1 MITLPK
7 HPKREPLLPT
17 LQKLHDSIQDAFNY
31 EYSTTFEDILLLS
44 QNDFITT
51 TSSKALT
58 YLKQVY
64 THNEMYSTFA
74 KETITKF
81 IKAVQLYHLSQYTTI
96 STAYKSYDSEH
107 TNITYLK
114 HYRRHCPFTDE
125 IPHHNCNNNSNTY
138 SLIEVNTIIKGKTQT
153 YIICIQCKKCY
164 YSDKI
169 ILWCNKCKCEYYS
182 SLLNINEQF
191 HLLPATWDKYHCGN
205 VINETMKCIQCKEV
219 FNLNLNTK
227 QLECSNKK
235 CALQIEPSSI
245 LWNCVFCKKD
255 FSSGARIFNPLEV
268 ELIKQSIKRTLI
280 TKVKVYPLQ
289 LPCCSS
295 AIITSL
301 KFYHKTTCK
310 GQLYEGVFNNNK
322 IVVCSKC
329 NAMNFYDKFIW
340 TCPLCNMRFRLCERN
355 ENEVVDTFYSVV
367 VDKREQIV
375 NKTPTNS
382 KINSTLSS
390 YSSVVLDANSV
401 LGFNKTAT
409 GFDGC
414 NHNYNN
420 SKKGML
426 SSVSSSGN
434 SSRTTLN
441 DNYFV
446 KKQPKY
452 STLIDIMKRR
462 NVSKN
467 FLQSASHGNSL
478 SSNNSVL
485 RVKALSRTESAIKI
499 KNCVENNNNNK
510 VKHIRNKVIASNQ
523 NTSVIKHSNNIT
535 NKSLTSSLIKFH
547 SNNNLTQKR
556 NHSKHNTE
564 SISTNNMTVPLKIMK
579 LPKKIAINLFE
590 SFNKAEEEHRLHP
603 NSTKAKIK
611 YQSNNKHHS
620 SFFDSILNDKH
631 NKITGVINSRNTL
644 WNHNIHNN
652 NSNKHNIN
660 SSNETTN
667 TKDDCILHIYQLKTK
682 TSNSSNNT
690 HNNSH
695 THTKALTGSTS
706 SSFTNKT
713 TIPNSKMLL
722 INKQHKPTTSKF
734 AYTSGIDSDND
745 DNANAN
751 DNSTNPK
758 PTTNV
763 VGIPSMK
770 QQSSSLLNEI
780 LSTSIIPLFN
790 IDQFKFLNA
799 IGEGSYGKIYCIQN
813 SHTKS
818 KYALKKIIAHDI
830 KEIKRYQT
838 EFELVYSHTH
848 PNIMKIYNIQ
858 YKCLD
863 FSTFSI
869 YVLME
874 LAICDWN
881 EDIKRKSEH
890 KNPYKENELIILL
903 SSLIK
908 ALSFL
913 QRNNIAHRDIKPQN
927 ILLYPNTV
935 IKVADFGEAKEIKL
949 IKQQN
954 TLKGTEMYM
963 SPLLYNAVKYNKKNV
978 EHNVYKSDVFSLG
991 FCFLY
996 AASLTFKIISDLRE
1010 VKDMKEVR
1018 FKIGKYLNK
1027 RYSAKFINALIK
1039 MVEYNE
1045 SERVDFIEMEKYIKE
1060 NII

>member
-1 MITLPK
+1 MTTLPK

-17 LQKLHDSIQDAFNY
+17 LQKLYDSIQDTFNY
-31 EYSTTFEDILLLS
+31 EYSHTFEDILLLS
-44 QNDFITT
+44 QNDFLTAV
-51 TSSKALT
+51 SSKALK

-74 KETITKF
+74 RETITKF
-81 IKAVQLYHLSQYTTI
+81 EKAVQLQHLSQYTTI
-96 STAYKSYDSEH
+96 STAYETQH

-114 HYRRHCPFTDE
+114 HYKRHCPFTDE
-125 IPHHNCNNNSNTY
+125 IPHHNCNNETNVNTTEASY
-138 SLIEVNTIIKGKTQT
+138 SLIEVKTVIKGKVQT
-153 YIICIQCKKCY
+153 YIICRLCKKCY
-164 YSDKI
+164 CSDKI

-182 SLLNINEQF
+182 SLLGTNEQF

-205 VINETMKCIQCKEV
+205 VINETMKCIQCKAV
-219 FNLNLNTK
+219 FNINLITK
-227 QLECSNKK
+227 QLECSNSK
-235 CALQIEPSSI
+235 CSLQIEPSSI

-255 FSSGARIFNPLEV
+255 FSSEARVFNPLEV

-295 AIITSL
+295 AIIASL
-301 KFYHKTTCK
+301 KFYHKSTCK
-310 GQLYEGVFNNNK
+310 GQLYEGVFNNNR

-340 TCPLCNMRFRLCERN
+340 TCPLCGVRFRLCERN
-355 ENEVVDTFYSVV
+355 ENEISDSFYSV
-367 VDKREQIV
+367 VDKREQMFH

-382 KINSTLSS
+382 KTNSTLSS
-390 YSSVVLDANSV
+390 YSSVVLDASSV
-401 LGFNKTAT
+401 LGFNKIASV
-409 GFDGC
+409 FDGHH
-414 NHNYNN
+414 NHNN
-420 SKKGML
+420 KKGML
-426 SSVSSSGN
+426 SSVSSSVNG
-434 SSRTTLN
+434 STRTVLN
-441 DNYFV
+441 DNYFI
-446 KKQPKY
+446 KKQQPRY

-462 NVSKN
+462 NVNKN
-467 FLQSASHGNSL
+467 FLQSSSHGNSL

-485 RVKALSRTESAIKI
+485 RVKPLSRTESAIK
-499 KNCVENNNNNK
+499 NCIENNHNNK
-510 VKHIRNKVIASNQ
+510 VRHIRNKVITSGQ
-523 NTSVIKHSNNIT
+523 NISAIKPSHNNHN
-535 NKSLTSSLIKFH
+535 NKSLTSSIIKFH

-556 NHSKHNTE
+556 NHSKHSTE
-564 SISTNNMTVPLKIMK
+564 NNNYMTVPLKIMK

-611 YQSNNKHHS
+611 YHSNNKYHT
-620 SFFDSILNDKH
+620 SFFDSILNAKH
-631 NKITGVINSRNTL
+631 NKISGVINSRNSL
-644 WNHNIHNN
+644 WNNHNIHNSS
-652 NSNKHNIN
+652 SNKHNVN
-660 SSNETTN
+660 NSNETNN
-667 TKDDCILHIYQLKTK
+667 TKDDCIHHIYQFKTK
-682 TSNSSNNT
+682 NTNSSNNT
-690 HNNSH
+690 NNNSH

-722 INKQHKPTTSKF
+722 INKHHKPTSKF
-734 AYTSGIDSDND
+734 AYTGIDSDND
-745 DNANAN
+745 DDDQDEHINNNNNAM
-751 DNSTNPK
+751 TNFM
-758 PTTNV
+758 
-763 VGIPSMK
+763 GISSMK

-780 LSTSIIPLFN
+780 LSTSIIPFFN

-813 SHTKS
+813 SLSKS

-881 EDIKRKSEH
+881 ADIKRKSEH
-890 KNPYKENELIILL
+890 KNPYKENELIIIL

-913 QRNNIAHRDIKPQN
+913 QKNNIAHRDIKPQN

-963 SPLLYNAVKYNKKNV
+963 SPLLYNAVKFNKKNV

-1018 FKIGKYLNK
+1018 FKVGKYLNK
-1027 RYSAKFINALIK
+1027 RYSSKFINALIK

-1045 SERVDFIEMEKYIKE
+1045 NERVDFIEMERYIKE